1 MAKSVTVSA
10 PGKAHLIGEHAVVGG
25 EPAIIGAVGRRLY
38 LTVSTSKDVRYADER
53 FGSDRTWPLDDV
65 RNTTKEAYSLW
76 SECAHSKPI
85 NFGPLGSRLKANQ
98 FEDYL
103 KAAIGQTLR
112 AYVPE
117 GELGGVTV
125 RILNKGGL
133 PSGSGLGSSS
143 ALAVSLAKA
152 VADVYGKTPTTE
164 ELNSLA
170 FSIETLMHGTP
181 SGGDNTASTYGGL
194 IWFRKATPT
203 NEIKSLRGEVPYSLE
218 NFALV
223 YTGKPEKTTLEL
235 VQLVREK
242 PEFERRVR
250 FRAIGEGTTL
260 MLEALKRRDYDG
272 VRRIMGFAQ
281 ENLAALGV
289 STPAIDA
296 LVESVKK
303 VGGAAKLVGAGG
315 GGMVLAQADDKG
327 ALLRKIR
334 DAGYEPLDADFGVE
348 GVRLE

>member
-1 MAKSVTVSA
+1 
-10 PGKAHLIGEHAVVGG
+10 
-25 EPAIIGAVGRRLY
+25 
-38 LTVSTSKDVRYADER
+38 
-53 FGSDRTWPLDDV
+53 
-65 RNTTKEAYSLW
+65 
-76 SECAHSKPI
+76 
-85 NFGPLGSRLKANQ
+85 
-98 FEDYL
+98 
-103 KAAIGQTLR
+103 
-112 AYVPE
+112 
-117 GELGGVTV
+117 
-125 RILNKGGL
+125 
-133 PSGSGLGSSS
+133 
-143 ALAVSLAKA
+143 
-152 VADVYGKTPTTE
+152 
-164 ELNSLA
+164 
-170 FSIETLMHGTP
+170 MHGTP

>member
-143 ALAVSLAKA
+143 AFAVSLGIG
-152 VADVYGKTPTTE
+152 VGDV
-164 ELNSLA
+164 
-170 FSIETLMHGTP
+170 
-181 SGGDNTASTYGGL
+181 
-194 IWFRKATPT
+194 
-203 NEIKSLRGEVPYSLE
+203 
-218 NFALV
+218 
-223 YTGKPEKTTLEL
+223 
-235 VQLVREK
+235 
-242 PEFERRVR
+242 
-250 FRAIGEGTTL
+250 
-260 MLEALKRRDYDG
+260 
-272 VRRIMGFAQ
+272 
-281 ENLAALGV
+281 
-289 STPAIDA
+289 
-296 LVESVKK
+296 
-303 VGGAAKLVGAGG
+303 
-315 GGMVLAQADDKG
+315 
-327 ALLRKIR
+327 
-334 DAGYEPLDADFGVE
+334 
-348 GVRLE
+348 